1 MTPIDLGSIDNY
13 PNSIFLGS
21 WCNHFKATKK
31 FKNIKSLEYHW
42 ADREKFDNDY
52 RYLHDLVERLLPEV
66 SNYLN
71 KLHSM
76 NKKMIS
82 EDHYWTMADNIHF
95 SNMGEIR
102 DH

>member
-42 ADREKFDNDY
+42 TDREKFDNDY

-76 NKKMIS
+76 NKKNDFWRIIS
-82 EDHYWTMADNIHF
+82 SKRCASIY
-95 SNMGEIR
+95 
-102 DH
+102 